1 MSAVATQE
9 LEVSLHS
16 HEVSETPTNVDATI
30 VLQAGLDQLN
40 VRSESVTDR
49 TMCSRSSMYQVT

>member
-16 HEVSETPTNVDATI
+16 HEVNETPTNVDALI
-30 VLQAGLDQLN
+30 LLQAGWGLDQLN
-40 VRSESVTDR
+40 VCSESVTDR
-49 TMCSRSSMYQVT
+49 TMCSRSSV